1 MPAVGCRTSRRR
13 RRRRRHHPVARAARV
28 LDRHAAMARAGDQK
42 GHTARRL
49 ERREA
54 SPTAPSTDHGP
65 GRRRRLAHPHT
76 RPRTDEWARGPS
88 PRASPETWQP
98 DHNSPTRL
106 RQRSREHT
114 PVYQRPTSTPR
125 RPRPGDDLPHATRGR
140 AAKGDRGGRAAA
152 EPCSTTPSPS
162 GQGSGRTRTGDA
174 AGALGP
180 VRPCLRR
187 LRHRDVACRRPA
199 RALRRRRG
207 APLRQGTAAGTARR
221 PVQAACA
228 LTPAAVRAAMPR
240 RRDRGG
246 HVGQQR
252 AHVLHQRVQ
261 GEVAG
266 RVDSQQAP
274 PAVAARAPAGAR
286 GLRKDLVGVLDP
298 HQMAVLRLDGARR
311 PGAGHPL
318 RADQL
323 TLSAPAARQ
332 VQPAQGQG
340 RRPR

>member
-42 GHTARRL
+42 GHTPRRL

-54 SPTAPSTDHGP
+54 VSYGTLNRPRSWQATSTGTSPHTASNRRVGKGSVPTGKPGNVAAGPQQPHSATPAVARAHAGLPTTDQHSSSSAP
-65 GRRRRLAHPHT
+65 GRRPAPRDPRSRREGGPRRPRSGRALLHDPLPQRARVGANTDGGRGRGTRASPSLPQTPSPSRRRLS
-76 RPRTDEWARGPS
+76 PS
-88 PRASPETWQP
+88 RASPET
-98 DHNSPTRL
+98 SP
-106 RQRSREHT
+106 
-114 PVYQRPTSTPR
+114 
-125 RPRPGDDLPHATRGR
+125 
-140 AAKGDRGGRAAA
+140 
-152 EPCSTTPSPS
+152 
-162 GQGSGRTRTGDA
+162 
-174 AGALGP
+174 
-180 VRPCLRR
+180 
-187 LRHRDVACRRPA
+187 
-199 RALRRRRG
+199 G

-228 LTPAAVRAAMPR
+228 LAPAAVRAAMPR